1 MNDKTQNGE
10 SSGAWDLPGPWE
22 GARRPSWTTRP
33 RGPPRWERRVGA
45 EGELRFGL
53 QKKEYLANTQVRET
67 EADGKLLGGSACKVG
82 EECWDPIHIGAR
94 RRLHEEQS

>member
-1 MNDKTQNGE
+1 MIKHKMGRAAGRGTCQDPGRGLADPAGQHDLEVHHGGRGE
-10 SSGAWDLPGPWE
+10 WGL
-22 GARRPSWTTRP
+22 R
-33 RGPPRWERRVGA
+33 
-45 EGELRFGL
+45 GELRFGL